1 MTDIISFHFH
11 NDKGFKHMKTLENI
25 AVPAIL
31 IFVFIVSLLGDLDY
45 QLAQQD
51 REANIEPVG
60 CVFSV
65 NCKP

>member
-1 MTDIISFHFH
+1 
-11 NDKGFKHMKTLENI
+11 MKTLKNI

-31 IFVFIVSLLGDLDY
+31 VFVFIISLLGDLDF

-51 REANIEPVG
+51 RDANIEPAG

-65 NCKP
+65 NCRP

>member
-1 MTDIISFHFH
+1 
-11 NDKGFKHMKTLENI
+11 MKTFENI

-31 IFVFIVSLLGDLDY
+31 VFVFIISLLGDLDY

-51 REANIEPVG
+51 RDANIEPAG

-65 NCKP
+65 NCRP

>member
-1 MTDIISFHFH
+1 
-11 NDKGFKHMKTLENI
+11 MKILENI

-31 IFVFIVSLLGDLDY
+31 VFVFIISLLGDLDY

-51 REANIEPVG
+51 RGENIEPAG

-65 NCKP
+65 NCRP

>member
-1 MTDIISFHFH
+1 
-11 NDKGFKHMKTLENI
+11 MKTLENI

-31 IFVFIVSLLGDLDY
+31 IFVFVISLLGDLDY

-51 REANIEPVG
+51 RNANIEPAG

-65 NCKP
+65 NCRP

>member
-11 NDKGFKHMKTLENI
+11 NDKGGNYMKILENI

-31 IFVFIVSLLGDLDY
+31 VFVFIISLLGDLDY

-51 REANIEPVG
+51 RDENIEPAG

>member
-1 MTDIISFHFH
+1 MADIITFHFP
-11 NDKGFKHMKTLENI
+11 NDKGCNYMKTLENI

-31 IFVFIVSLLGDLDY
+31 VFVFIISLLGDLDY

-51 REANIEPVG
+51 RDENIEPAG

-65 NCKP
+65 NCRP

>member
-1 MTDIISFHFH
+1 
-11 NDKGFKHMKTLENI
+11 MKTLEN
-25 AVPAIL
+25 VVTPAIL
-31 IFVFIVSLLGDLDY
+31 IFVFIISLLGDLDY

-51 REANIEPVG
+51 RDANIEPVG

>member
-1 MTDIISFHFH
+1 
-11 NDKGFKHMKTLENI
+11 MKTLENI

-31 IFVFIVSLLGDLDY
+31 VFVFIISLLGDLDF

-51 REANIEPVG
+51 RDANIEPAG

-65 NCKP
+65 NCRP